1 MIRLFKFYLEKAVAT
16 VELDKDNFEA
26 TITDNDIVIVD
37 FWAPWCGPCKS
48 FAPIY
53 EKISENHDDI
63 VFAKINTEDQ
73 QELGAS
79 FNIRSIP
86 TLMVFREKIVLFS
99 QAGALPESAL
109 EDIIGKV
116 RELDMDMVRA
126 DIEKQQAEAENA
138 DS

>member
-1 MIRLFKFYLEKAVAT
+1 MAT

-53 EKISENHDDI
+53 ELISEKHDDI

-79 FNIRSIP
+79 FQIRSIP
-86 TLMVFREKIVLFS
+86 TLMIFREKIVIFS

-109 EDIIGKV
+109 KEIIGKV
-116 RELDMDMVRA
+116 KELDMDVVRA
-126 DIEKQQAEAENA
+126 EVEKQQAEAKAKKEE
-138 DS
+138 S

>member
-1 MIRLFKFYLEKAVAT
+1 MAT

-53 EKISENHDDI
+53 ESISEKHDDI

-79 FNIRSIP
+79 FQIRSIP
-86 TLMVFREKIVLFS
+86 TLMIFREKIVIFS

-109 EDIIGKV
+109 QEIIGKV
-116 RELDMDMVRA
+116 KELDMDVVRA
-126 DIEKQQAEAENA
+126 EVEKQQAEAKKAE
-138 DS
+138 S

>member
-1 MIRLFKFYLEKAVAT
+1 MAT

-26 TITDNDIVIVD
+26 AITDNDIVIVD

-53 EKISENHDDI
+53 ESVSEKHEDV

-79 FNIRSIP
+79 FQIRSIP
-86 TLMVFREKIVLFS
+86 TLMIFREKIVIFS
-99 QAGALPESAL
+99 QAGMLPESAL
-109 EDIIGKV
+109 EEIIGKV
-116 RELDMDMVRA
+116 KALDMDMVRKEV
-126 DIEKQQAEAENA
+126 EKQQAEK
-138 DS
+138 S

>member
-1 MIRLFKFYLEKAVAT
+1 MAT
-16 VELDKDNFEA
+16 VELDKENFEA
-26 TITDNDIVIVD
+26 TITGNDIVIVD

-48 FAPIY
+48 FGPIY
-53 EKISENHDDI
+53 EAISEKHDDV

-73 QELGAS
+73 QEMGAS

-86 TLMVFREKIVLFS
+86 TLMIFREQVVIFS

-109 EDIIGKV
+109 EEIIGKV
-116 RELDMDMVRA
+116 RDLDMDVVRA
-126 DIEKQQAEAENA
+126 DIEKQQAEAEKA